1 MVHRLLIINRHQ
13 LRMYPCLSAE
23 MKCHFW
29 MNGQVVYCLRTSL
42 PSKMHRCRS
51 QRTHRAACRYVTRH
65 DGISGEPHTSLKLT
79 VECVSAPSACGT
91 RWREFVLTQKRAILL
106 DGEDCSW
113 HIVRLGNVPCLF
125 QIFKV

>member
-1 MVHRLLIINRHQ
+1 MGHMLLIISLHQ
-13 LRMYPCLSAE
+13 LRMYSCLSAE

-29 MNGQVVYCLRTSL
+29 MNDQVVYCLRTSL
-42 PSKMHRCRS
+42 PSKMHRRHS
-51 QRTHRAACRYVTRH
+51 QRTHRAACCYVTRH
-65 DGISGEPHTSLKLT
+65 DGISGETHSSLKLT
-79 VECVSAPSACGT
+79 VECVSTPSACGK
-91 RWREFVLTQKRAILL
+91 RWREFVLTQKRATLL